1 MCDRITEDNRAV
13 QEAELEQ
20 FRTNILDIL
29 ENGTESRLFKVSK
42 RELGLE
48 KLITRGSAR
57 KTKSVSREEI
67 QEYMEGCN
75 LKEEDASHIFAAL
88 FRAKLEI
95 RDQDQPD
102 DSDLKDIQREEDE
115 LLADVSDGSFSGEDS
130 VHMYLREI
138 GTRPLLT
145 REDEVELAKRIEAGD
160 ERAREILIESNLR
173 LVVSVAKKFLNR
185 GLSFLDLIQEGNLGL
200 MKAIGKYDWRRGFK
214 FSTYATWWIRQSIAR
229 AISDQGRTIRLPV
242 HMADTVNRMIR
253 VSRHMFQTLG
263 REATVK
269 ELADEMG
276 LSVDKIREL
285 QQITLEPIS
294 LETPVGEEEDSSIGD
309 FIPDHNAVTP
319 EEYAEAD
326 FLKEDIRSVLSELSE
341 RERDVVIQRFGLDG
355 DGPKT
360 LEQIAMNYDVTR
372 ERIRQIESK
381 ALKRLRSPKRAK
393 VLDGYVMRKGV
404 F

>member
-1 MCDRITEDNRAV
+1 M
-13 QEAELEQ
+13 
-20 FRTNILDIL
+20 
-29 ENGTESRLFKVSK
+29 SK

-67 QEYMEGCN
+67 QEYMDGCN
-75 LKEEDASHIFAAL
+75 LKEEDAPHIFAAL

-242 HMADTVNRMIR
+242 QMADTVNRMIR